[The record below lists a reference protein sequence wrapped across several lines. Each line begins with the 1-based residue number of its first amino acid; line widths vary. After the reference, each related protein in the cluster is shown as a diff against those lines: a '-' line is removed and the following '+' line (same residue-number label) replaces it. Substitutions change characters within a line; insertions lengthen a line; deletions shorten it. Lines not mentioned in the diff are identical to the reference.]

1 MPTAWRVFL
10 VFFLAYFL
18 SYFFRSANAV
28 LAPDLSRDLALGPAQ
43 LGLMTSL
50 FYLSFALVQIPL
62 GPLLDR
68 YGPRAVTPGL
78 MLVGFV
84 GSLIFGGAQS
94 FAVLA
99 LGRVLLGI
107 GFAGVLM
114 GAMKAF
120 SLWFPDTR
128 YATASS
134 LLVALGSTGA
144 LVAATPLAVLKETVG
159 WRGVFAGGSLV
170 ILAVAAL
177 VMLLARNTPPQVPWP
192 QGGGGGGFAEVWRS
206 PQLLRIA
213 FLGFSI
219 TGGLLA
225 FQTLWGGAFL
235 YAQGMGALE
244 VGNLLFLFSLS
255 ASIGFLVMGLLADR
269 LGIAQVTAI
278 ASLVFA
284 IGLLTLAFFGAAL
297 QDPAFY
303 LIYPLL
309 GFCGGANIL
318 TLAHA
323 RLIFPPELTG
333 RATTTVNLFGI
344 GGTFV
349 LQWWMGVLVGA
360 WGYRAALGF
369 VGVLL
374 LLALWAY
381 RPLLGA
387 SQRTINSKA
396 QL

>member
-1 MPTAWRVFL
+1 MFTAWRVFL

-78 MLVGFV
+78 MLVGFA
-84 GSLIFGGAQS
+84 GSLIFGNAQS

-120 SLWFPDTR
+120 SLWFPDKR
-128 YATASS
+128 YATTSS

-144 LVAATPLAVLKETVG
+144 LVAATPLAVLKEAVG
-159 WRGVFAGGSLV
+159 WRGVFGWGSLA
-170 ILAVAAL
+170 IAAVACA
-177 VMLLARNTPPQVPWP
+177 VFFFTRNTPPGVPWP
-192 QGGGGGGFAEVWRS
+192 KGKSGAGFAQVWRN

-235 YAQGMGALE
+235 YAQRMEALE
-244 VGNLLFLFSLS
+244 VGNLLFLFSLF
-255 ASIGFLVMGLLADR
+255 ASTGFLVMGVLADR
-269 LGIAQVTAI
+269 LGIARVTAV

-284 IGLLTLAFFGAAL
+284 TGLLTLALFEAVL
-297 QDPAFY
+297 PNSAFY

-323 RLIFPPELTG
+323 RLIFPPELTA

-344 GGTFV
+344 GGTFL
-349 LQWWMGVLVGA
+349 LQWWMGLLVGA
-360 WGYRAALGF
+360 WGYSAALGF
-369 VGVLL
+369 VGLL
-374 LLALWAY
+374 LLVALWAY

-387 SQRTINSKA
+387 SQHTFNSKA
-396 QL
+396 

>member
-1 MPTAWRVFL
+1 MSAAWRVFL
-10 VFFLAYFL
+10 VFLLAYFL

-28 LAPDLSRDLALGPAQ
+28 LAPDLSRDLALSPAQ

-78 MLVGFV
+78 MLVGSA

-94 FAVLA
+94 FVVLA

-120 SLWFPDTR
+120 SLWFPSTR

-144 LVAATPLAVLKETVG
+144 LVAATPLALLKETVG
-159 WRGVFAGGSLV
+159 WRGVFEGGSLV
-170 ILAVAAL
+170 ILAVAIMVA
-177 VMLLARNTPPQVPWP
+177 LLARNTPPEVPWP
-192 QGGGGGGFAEVWRS
+192 KGSGGGGFAVWRN
-206 PQLLRIA
+206 PQLMRIA

-235 YAQGMGALE
+235 YAQGLGALE
-244 VGNLLFLFSLS
+244 VGNLLFLFSLL
-255 ASIGFLVMGLLADR
+255 ASLGFLVMGVLADR
-269 LGIAQVTAI
+269 LGIARVTAG

-284 IGLLTLAFFGAAL
+284 GGLLGLAFFGGVFP
-297 QDPAFY
+297 DWTFY

-323 RLIFPPELTG
+323 RLIFPPELTA

-344 GGTFV
+344 GGTFL
-349 LQWWMGVLVGA
+349 LQWWMGVLVGV
-360 WGYRAALGF
+360 WGYPLALGF
-369 VGVLL
+369 VGGLL
-374 LLALWAY
+374 LVALWAY

-387 SQRTINSKA
+387 DPPTIDSKA
-396 QL
+396 

>member
-78 MLVGFV
+78 MLVGFA
-84 GSLIFGGAQS
+84 GSLIFGNAQS

-144 LVAATPLAVLKETVG
+144 LVAATPLAVLKETAG
-159 WRGVFAGGSLV
+159 WRGVFEWGSLV
-170 ILAVAAL
+170 ILGVAL
-177 VMLLARNTPPQVPWP
+177 GVMLLGRNHPPGVSWP
-192 QGGGGGGFAEVWRS
+192 KGNSSAGFAEVWRN

-255 ASIGFLVMGLLADR
+255 ASVGFLVMGVLADR
-269 LGIAQVTAI
+269 LGIARVTAA
-278 ASLVFA
+278 ASLFFA
-284 IGLLTLAFFGAAL
+284 GGLLTLAFFGGVL
-297 QDPAFY
+297 PDSAFY

-360 WGYRAALGF
+360 SGYLAAWGF
-369 VGVLL
+369 VGLL
-374 LLALWAY
+374 LLVALWAY

-387 SQRTINSKA
+387 SQHTINSKA